1 MFAVLFIGIQGS
13 GKSTFFSHK
22 FFQTHIRIN
31 LDMLRTRHREKL
43 FLDTCLQ
50 AKQSF
55 VIDNTNPT
63 KVDRQRYITHAKE
76 HGFEVVGYYFQSKI
90 EDCLQRNQ
98 SRLKGEK
105 VPIAGVKATH
115 AKLELPCYEEGF
127 DKLYYVEPDNNGAF
141 AVQEWNDEV

>member
-1 MFAVLFIGIQGS
+1 
-13 GKSTFFSHK
+13 
-22 FFQTHIRIN
+22 
-31 LDMLRTRHREKL
+31 MLKTRHREKL
-43 FLDTCLQ
+43 FLDACLQ

-63 KVDRQRYITHAKE
+63 KVNRQRYITSAKE
-76 HGFEVVGYYFQSKI
+76 YGFEVVGYYFQSKI

-98 SRLKGEK
+98 FRLKGEK

-115 AKLELPCYEEGF
+115 AKLELPSYEEGF